1 MQYKTRLKTTIRA
14 GIRCFL
20 IFPIVLLLVSC
31 DETKWHKTQNGS
43 LIYGVF
49 DDNSTLV
56 WEGNVW
62 SGLVE
67 GDGVLTEYD
76 KSGKKIKSN
85 KIKVSKGLMSDY
97 LQISTAC
104 TEEGMYIGEIDDD
117 LPDGFGVLYSN
128 DGVSIG
134 TFEDG
139 KMQGN
144 VQVYNNGQLV
154 YEGGMKKG
162 ERNGAGKEYS
172 KGVLVYEGYYKK
184 GLKSGVGKLYKNG
197 VLVYDGEWKKDKRDG
212 YGKSY
217 NDKSLIV
224 YEGEWDDDKY
234 DGEGKLYEKGKCIEG
249 KWDEGQLTKSIST
262 SVFNEIGR
270 SINAFWGAD
279 SLNMDVFNDKE
290 IDEHVAKS
298 KIEFVNQ
305 LTVEVNDYLKEK
317 LKERVEDRFGFL
329 HLLRMIFQP
338 WFSSDV
344 SRARYAEEYF
354 CENLQ
359 AKDLQQLI
367 NSKIDYFNSQNST
380 SPLNYV
386 SLKKIPQNEIVDT
399 NVAIRVFDREA
410 MELTDV
416 IGGVVVDLIICWV
429 VGFIIGF
436 IIGCIPPLWFLLP
449 YVGVIDT
456 ILGIVAFVVAIYFS
470 IFHTTVACIEME
482 NQIVQMLIENYN
494 SYLNSQNI
502 VEQMLGVL

>member
-14 GIRCFL
+14 SIRCFL

-104 TEEGMYIGEIDDD
+104 TEDGMYIGEIDDD

-162 ERNGAGKEYS
+162 EKMVRVKNIQ
-172 KGVLVYEGYYKK
+172 KG
-184 GLKSGVGKLYKNG
+184 
-197 VLVYDGEWKKDKRDG
+197 
-212 YGKSY
+212 
-217 NDKSLIV
+217 
-224 YEGEWDDDKY
+224 
-234 DGEGKLYEKGKCIEG
+234 
-249 KWDEGQLTKSIST
+249 
-262 SVFNEIGR
+262 F
-270 SINAFWGAD
+270 
-279 SLNMDVFNDKE
+279 
-290 IDEHVAKS
+290 
-298 KIEFVNQ
+298 
-305 LTVEVNDYLKEK
+305 
-317 LKERVEDRFGFL
+317 
-329 HLLRMIFQP
+329 
-338 WFSSDV
+338 
-344 SRARYAEEYF
+344 
-354 CENLQ
+354 
-359 AKDLQQLI
+359 
-367 NSKIDYFNSQNST
+367 
-380 SPLNYV
+380 
-386 SLKKIPQNEIVDT
+386 
-399 NVAIRVFDREA
+399 
-410 MELTDV
+410 
-416 IGGVVVDLIICWV
+416 
-429 VGFIIGF
+429 
-436 IIGCIPPLWFLLP
+436 
-449 YVGVIDT
+449 
-456 ILGIVAFVVAIYFS
+456 
-470 IFHTTVACIEME
+470 
-482 NQIVQMLIENYN
+482 
-494 SYLNSQNI
+494 
-502 VEQMLGVL
+502 